1 MAKLDGESEKGG
13 TTLHG
18 VLTGLLS
25 FLAFQKLKFQVLFV
39 PAYVYPTFAL
49 ALWANTREIFI

>member
-49 ALWANTREIFI
+49 AL